1 MLIKTSSKLKIN
13 QLLTKNI
20 IFMKRI
26 LFLLSALFLY
36 GSASVNAD
44 NVVQQRH
51 GQNAAS
57 VTHVA
62 NKSRMVLPRHADEKE
77 KDVADL
83 SANFASRPLT
93 VVQPALFAPQVTNS
107 IVCASYT
114 VEDNG
119 GDFYIEMYDAKEEYK
134 VCINIYAD
142 ALEDNKEYTLDDMSS
157 FSTFVRY
164 LPTYDTY
171 MPIAAT
177 YKQWTDGDGSFHVEA
192 NMTCSDDITWEIT
205 YDEGSGEETGQTY
218 ELVFEPSEVNLT
230 DYTEADSSF
239 QFSGINENA
248 ELYVTI
254 RSGVIEGEY
263 VWEDFMELY
272 SGIYLYDEDGNKTL
286 VTFADATATVTAN
299 PEYANSY
306 TCDFR
311 GVSTEGDVYT
321 SVLQYIPSEIEYD
334 ETVDI
339 VATNLN
345 IMEFSGVIIVSASND
360 KYGINLSIN
369 TDNAAGP
376 WDIEEVDGFWSSVL
390 EYDEEGMPSMS
401 YNVKDAYLE
410 YEENET
416 TQKVT
421 GWLVCDNRVKFQLDL
436 SYTKPTY
443 TRDET
448 IEISNALVDDRIA
461 DSGYFT
467 FKGTTDDNTRYV
479 NMMIYSNIIEGEYT
493 TDDFDEYISYIDVR
507 DTNGESL
514 GEYSFIETEGTASVT
529 SENGIYTFTGT
540 IIMQSSTDPT
550 DVPRV
555 NITMSGKIQTGMDYD
570 HDSEDFVAKLI
581 NVEQVTPDYSSE
593 YGSYVSL
600 IATDSK
606 DAPTK
611 EIYLLFMIEE
621 EDPAIVIPEGEYVIS
636 DSYEAGTVVA
646 CPGVSNG
653 SVTPSFAGLLS
664 EDGGM
669 QVPLWFLREGTVKVK
684 NNDGNLYVTVD
695 AKNSYGRT
703 IDVIINEN
711 DSSIDQTQSDSNT
724 GKVRKYI
731 ENNQVVIERDG
742 IKYNTLG
749 IRIK

>member
-1 MLIKTSSKLKIN
+1 
-13 QLLTKNI
+13 
-20 IFMKRI
+20 MKRI

-62 NKSRMVLPRHADEKE
+62 NKNRMVLPRHADKKE

-83 SANFASRPLT
+83 SANFASRPLS

-107 IVCASYT
+107 IVCTSYT
-114 VEDNG
+114 VEDNW

-345 IMEFSGVIIVSASND
+345 IMEFSGVIIVSASTD

-448 IEISNALVDDRIA
+448 IEISNALIDDKTA

-479 NMMIYSNIIEGEYT
+479 NIKIYSNIIEGEYT

-514 GEYSFIETEGTASVT
+514 DEYSFIETESTASVT
-529 SENGIYTFTGT
+529 SENGIYTFSGT

-550 DVPRV
+550 DIPRV
-555 NITMSGKIQTGMDYD
+555 NITLSGKIQTGMDYD
-570 HDSEDFVAKLI
+570 HDSEDFVAKLT
-581 NVEQVTPDYSSE
+581 NVEEVTPDYSSE

-600 IATDSK
+600 IATDST

-621 EDPAIVIPEGEYVIS
+621 EDPAIVIPEGEYIIS

-664 EDGGM
+664 ENGGI

-695 AKNSYGRT
+695 AKNSYGKT

-711 DSSIDQTQSDSNT
+711 DSSIEQTQSDSNT

-742 IKYNTLG
+742 VKYNTLG